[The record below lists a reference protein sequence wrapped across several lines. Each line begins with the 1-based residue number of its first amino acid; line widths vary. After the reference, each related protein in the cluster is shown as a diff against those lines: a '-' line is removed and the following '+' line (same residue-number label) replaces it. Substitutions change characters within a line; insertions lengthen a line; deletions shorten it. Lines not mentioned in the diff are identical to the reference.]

1 MEENQKS
8 FKILSDCAEIAES
21 LNNNSTIHSSHIH
34 INVNHRDFR
43 DVLREIEE
51 FVKIKVDLDQTTV
64 SIHISGIEFIF
75 KQANK

>member
-21 LNNNSTIHSSHIH
+21 LNSNSTIHSSKIH